1 MHMRART
8 WIIIGAVAVA
18 AGMAYGLKEFNR
30 GLAEVEA
37 MDAVES
43 VDASALL
50 AAFVADDQAARAK
63 YVGATEQAIRVL
75 GVISAIEPGT
85 DSAPTNVRLDA
96 GDPMASVVCEFAADQ
111 LPAEWKVGDQVALKG
126 ICQGYTGEGMMP
138 GDVILQRC
146 VAAEQ

>member
-1 MHMRART
+1 MPMRVRT
-8 WIIIGAVAVA
+8 WIIIGSGAVA
-18 AGMAYGLKEFNR
+18 AGVAYGLKEFNR
-30 GLAEVEA
+30 GLAEVED

-43 VDASALL
+43 VDATALL
-50 AAFVADDQAARAK
+50 AAFVTDDQAARAR

-75 GVISAIEPGT
+75 GVITAIEPGT

-111 LPAEWKVGDQVALKG
+111 FPAVWKIGDQVAVKG